1 LSELSYNGNI
11 GLKLIVTG
19 RTAILM
25 ATQESQVDIF
35 EQSISTIGIT
45 KECRLLKP
53 LDKPIQLQTPL
64 TGRVNSIEERKNS
77 FLK

>member
-1 LSELSYNGNI
+1 
-11 GLKLIVTG
+11 
-19 RTAILM
+19 M

-64 TGRVNSIEERKNS
+64 TGRVNSIEEKKNC